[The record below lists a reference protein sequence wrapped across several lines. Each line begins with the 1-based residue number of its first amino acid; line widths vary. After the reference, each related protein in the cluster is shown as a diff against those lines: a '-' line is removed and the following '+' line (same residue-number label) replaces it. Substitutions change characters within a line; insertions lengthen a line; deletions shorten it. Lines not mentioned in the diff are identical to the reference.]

1 MSLAKVSAPDGNK
14 ATLQRANAEIV
25 RGNPEGFLSF
35 CTDDI
40 EWTAVGEP
48 PLRGKEAVRQW
59 MKTAYREPPEFT
71 VTQLVAEGDFVVAL
85 GEIMVKG
92 EDGRAARHAYCDV
105 WRFRD
110 GRMAQLSAFV
120 VRPAA

>member
-1 MSLAKVSAPDGNK
+1 MSEQNK

-25 RGNPEGFLSF
+25 RGNNEGFLAL
-35 CTDDI
+35 CTEDL

-48 PLRGKEAVRQW
+48 PLRGKDAVRKW

-71 VTQLVAEGDFVVAL
+71 VTQLLADGDFVVAL
-85 GEIMVKG
+85 GDIMAKDANG
-92 EDGRAARHAYCDV
+92 KATRHAYCDV

-110 GRMAQLSAFV
+110 GRMVELRAFV